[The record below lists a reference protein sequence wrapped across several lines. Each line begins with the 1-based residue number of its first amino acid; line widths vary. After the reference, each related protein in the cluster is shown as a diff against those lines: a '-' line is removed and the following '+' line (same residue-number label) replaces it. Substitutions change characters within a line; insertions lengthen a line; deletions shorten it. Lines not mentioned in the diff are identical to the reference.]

1 MRLHYDPA
9 STTSRAVTLFVA
21 EDGIDVDLIYV
32 GLAQGENHAEA
43 FARLNPNRQVP
54 VLEGEGLILTE
65 SAAILRYLAA
75 CTRSAA
81 YPEDLQKRAIV
92 DARLDWFNTS
102 FARDAAY
109 GLAYPVLM
117 PHLLPTQAEAAAQ
130 ATHRA
135 RQQTERWLDVLDR
148 HWLGESAF
156 VAGPALTIADYFGAS
171 YVSLL
176 DLVDLDFGPYPA
188 IRAWKDRM
196 QRLTH
201 WEECYAAFSGL
212 VAAVRTRR
220 PLAG

>member
-1 MRLHYDPA
+1 MKLHYDPA

-21 EDGIDVDLIYV
+21 EEGIDVELIYV

-54 VLEGEGLILTE
+54 VLETEGLVLTE
-65 SAAILRYLAA
+65 SAAILRYLAGL
-75 CTRSAA
+75 TGSAA
-81 YPEDLQKRAIV
+81 YPEDLKQRAIV

-117 PHLLPTQAEAAAQ
+117 PNLLPSQAEAAAQ

-135 RQQTERWLDVLDR
+135 QQQTERWLEVLDR
-148 HWLGESAF
+148 HWIGTNDF
-156 VAGPALTIADYFGAS
+156 VAGPSLTLADYLGAA

-176 DLVDLDFGPYPA
+176 DLVALDFSPYPA

-196 QRLTH
+196 ENLAH
-201 WEECYAAFSGL
+201 WQECYAAFSGL
-212 VAAVRTRR
+212 VAAISTQRA
-220 PLAG
+220 LAS